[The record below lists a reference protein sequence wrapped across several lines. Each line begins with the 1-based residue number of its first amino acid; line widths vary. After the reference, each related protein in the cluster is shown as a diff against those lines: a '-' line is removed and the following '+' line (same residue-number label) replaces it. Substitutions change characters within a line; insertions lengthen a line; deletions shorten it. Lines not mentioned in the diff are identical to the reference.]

1 MANSA
6 ERRSIRV
13 IFGRNPPDAF
23 ATCNQFPTLTPTLDC
38 PFPGW
43 TAEIIRMIADFAKL
57 EVIPVILDESVGSVN
72 WGYND
77 NGTWTGV
84 LGMLKAGEADTVCN
98 LYQYMSDHVSSFSYS
113 YPVIG
118 VRDIYIT
125 KPKRKSISMS
135 LWNAFFP
142 YEPTVWIILLMALIM
157 QSTLATVVSKLEY
170 VLSLRPVF
178 NPIEKFWQYLRLQI
192 HQTTE
197 FQTPFRLHSGNIS
210 FIFYAVIQ
218 ATLFTNLY
226 TAVLL
231 SALIQGQEPQP
242 WDSYNEMVSLVKAG
256 EYSMV
261 IDKLDY
267 QEGSFL
273 EMLTFTNIS
282 HLRNL
287 RDAINKNPV
296 VLTRSIFEA
305 LDYVERGGYIF
316 PTKQDSLALQLA
328 KERCDLFYFE
338 DGTGILH
345 FLQGQFFAA
354 GVERCHQGR
363 STFHSAHIPKVL
375 SFGVSHW
382 KSAKMSGKFI
392 QHSRC
397 FKTAGHYFNF
407 RHISDCNDWLC
418 NFFCGILFELYVDW
432 QALNMRLRMR
442 TRRALLA
449 APLQILAI
457 VRLFRPSTIDK
468 VITALGH
475 YVTRSI
481 YQATIPRRKGTTVRM
496 PSEQEINQFGEDSG
510 VSRAEN
516 IDTIPRDPRPEPV
529 PMRRRTGLG
538 GERAHFGPLSYGE
551 SRTAF

>member
-1 MANSA
+1 MENSA

-98 LYQYMSDHVSSFSYS
+98 LYQYMSDHVTSFSYS

-197 FQTPFRLHSGNIS
+197 FQTPFRLHSGNLS

-242 WDSYNEMVSLVKAG
+242 WESYNEMVSLVKAG

-338 DGTGILH
+338 DEHMQEPEFFIFSKDNSLLREWNAAIRGVQPFIRRTFQKYFLLGYPTGRVPKCPENSYNIRDASRPLDIT
-345 FLQGQFFAA
+345 
-354 GVERCHQGR
+354 
-363 STFHSAHIPKVL
+363 STFGIFLIAMIGFAT
-375 SFGVSHW
+375 SFVV
-382 KSAKMSGKFI
+382 F
-392 QHSRC
+392 
-397 FKTAGHYFNF
+397 
-407 RHISDCNDWLC
+407 
-418 NFFCGILFELYVDW
+418 LFELYVDW

-468 VITALGH
+468 
-475 YVTRSI
+475 
-481 YQATIPRRKGTTVRM
+481 ATIPRRKGTSVRVQ
-496 PSEQEINQFGEDSG
+496 SEQETNQFGEHSG